1 MSPTGSGSLCVPW
14 PWPSRCEN
22 SHGNQCRFSGSVLL
36 TNPKTTLKNPKNMS
50 GYSSICQETCPGCI
64 LYRVF
69 HDFSKQ
75 YLVFHGFSM
84 VFSGFFPWFFHGF
97 SMVLP
102 WFFHGF
108 SMVLPW
114 FFHGFPW
121 FFHSFPWFFHGLF
134 LHSLEFGRT
143 TPPGPTRA
151 VPSCGR
157 APGTA
162 GGHFSRWE
170 MGYNGLKWEILYIL
184 ILTYVIY

>member
-1 MSPTGSGSLCVPW
+1 M
-14 PWPSRCEN
+14 
-22 SHGNQCRFSGSVLL
+22 

-50 GYSSICQETCPGCI
+50 GYSSICQETCLGCI

-69 HDFSKQ
+69 HGFSKQ

-84 VFSGFFPWFFHGF
+84 FF
-97 SMVLP
+97 SMV
-102 WFFHGF
+102 FQ
-108 SMVLPW
+108 W

-121 FFHSFPWFFHGLF
+121 FFHGSSMVFHGFSMVFPWFFHGLF

-170 MGYNGLKWEILYIL
+170 MGYHGLKWEILYIL